1 MSTDIQ
7 STMLLMYETP
17 LANFPHSNVFGF
29 YFSNEG
35 KAFAKYE
42 TARNYYRAHSMGPNN
57 SRNLKYW

>member
-35 KAFAKYE
+35 KALAKYE
-42 TARNYYRAHSMGPNN
+42 TARNYYRAHYGT
-57 SRNLKYW
+57 K